1 MQPKSIIYP
10 WQLYKIQFYKIQ
22 CIVFLYSFRYEV
34 LPTEPLHDVKE
45 HIANVVSE
53 ITHQLTDDEK
63 VAFRQTLELVS
74 GTKDQLRGSDYREMA
89 IVLAKQ
95 LRG

>member
-1 MQPKSIIYP
+1 
-10 WQLYKIQFYKIQ
+10 
-22 CIVFLYSFRYEV
+22 
-34 LPTEPLHDVKE
+34 VKE

-74 GTKDQLRGSDYREMA
+74 GTKDQLHGSDYREMA

>member
-1 MQPKSIIYP
+1 M
-10 WQLYKIQFYKIQ
+10 
-22 CIVFLYSFRYEV
+22 YEV

-53 ITHQLTDDEK
+53 ITHHLADDEK
-63 VAFRQTLELVS
+63 VAFRQTLEIVS